1 MRDCTASVFPSTFGI
16 LGQGGIKGCFEVG
29 GSRGSRGHGV
39 MLGVVNGK
47 RKVKTRGGYL
57 ARSGTVLLHIHGAVQ
72 PVTSLTAGNMSSW
85 ENGAAPR
92 YPKSDSFPAGSRT
105 RKHDNDMRSC
115 PSLYHHYFM
124 SCCMGSDVGFTRG
137 DESANNAFI
146 EGPKHA
152 LLPCVSLLLSTVSE
166 EITRKKLFYSCPL
179 HARIRRAR
187 FFFAPTVMAEA
198 FGYSR

>member
-72 PVTSLTAGNMSSW
+72 PVTSLTAGNISSW

-92 YPKSDSFPAGSRT
+92 YPKSGSFPPGQGLGSKAT
-105 RKHDNDMRSC
+105 ICAHVLVYIITTSC
-115 PSLYHHYFM
+115 LAIWEAT
-124 SCCMGSDVGFTRG
+124 VGFTRG
-137 DESANNAFI
+137 DESANNTFI
-146 EGPKHA
+146 EGQKHA
-152 LLPCVSLLLSTVSE
+152 LLPCVLLIL
-166 EITRKKLFYSCPL
+166 SCP
-179 HARIRRAR
+179 RK
-187 FFFAPTVMAEA
+187 
-198 FGYSR
+198 